1 MIQRIQSIYLL
12 LGGGL
17 LAGLFASFMYF
28 GKMKGNEAVTGSKEL
43 SDGVLNLADSDVAMI
58 GVFAALTLFLVAIFL
73 YKSRM
78 TQTRVVAI
86 AMLCSLVVFAV
97 AAWMYYTNSQ
107 SQGDK
112 LEPGLGM
119 ASPVFAIFFGWLANK
134 SIRKD
139 EALVKS
145 MDRLR

>member
-12 LGGGL
+12 LGGGI
-17 LAGLFASFMYF
+17 LASLFASFMDF
-28 GKMKGNEAVTGSKEL
+28 GKMKGNEAVPGSKEL
-43 SDGVLNLADSDVAMI
+43 SDGVLNLADSDVTMI

-73 YKSRM
+73 YKNRLM
-78 TQTRVVAI
+78 QTRVVAV
-86 AMLCSLVVFAV
+86 AMLCTLLVFAV
-97 AAWMYYTNSQ
+97 AAWLYYTNSQ
-107 SQGDK
+107 VQGEK

-139 EALVKS
+139 DALVKS